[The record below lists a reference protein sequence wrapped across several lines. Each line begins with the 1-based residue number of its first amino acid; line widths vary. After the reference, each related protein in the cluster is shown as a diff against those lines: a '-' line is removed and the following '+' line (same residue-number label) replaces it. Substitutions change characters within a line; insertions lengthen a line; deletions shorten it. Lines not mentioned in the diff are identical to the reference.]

1 MLGEAWQIADTENR
15 GLLTKPGFCMVLRL
29 IGWYQNG
36 QQQPT
41 TELAF
46 KPAPIPR
53 FDGVVIPAPP
63 VATGGAAAGASPVQG
78 ALQPQLSGQ
87 GTGSAPIRVPPLDA
101 AKAQQYSG
109 LFGRLG
115 AQNGILD
122 GAAAKSIFERAGLPN
137 ETLGKIW
144 MLSDR
149 EQRGALDETDFI
161 VAMHLLTCMKARS
174 MSALPNTLPQGLY
187 EAAARR
193 GQRPPSRQATTATAS
208 AIPRQLTGGGASSI
222 PRVHSPLARPPSTS
236 FAETPMQ
243 SAQPTG
249 TPQWLITPSDKAQ
262 YDRHFNSIDTAG
274 RGVLSGEQ
282 AVQFFSDSRLS
293 EEVLASIWDLA
304 DINSEGQL
312 NRDEFAVAMFLI
324 RQQRAPN
331 PMPLP
336 AFLPAALVPPSMRGS
351 GQAQAGQSGFN
362 QQQQQQSA
370 FAPAVQT
377 PTQSKASDDLFGL
390 DDTPSSMSQPALQ
403 PQGTGASTTRDPF
416 ASGSSQ
422 QGSPSSPAQFQ
433 PQQTGSGSNSFKPF
447 VPTSAFGAS
456 LAAQNTGGSSD
467 GFRQSQS
474 QSQQTPSTPRGPAAP
489 MPSALDDLLGEPDAN
504 PEQSR
509 QIPND
514 SSELANMNSQITTLR
529 SQMETSQASR
539 ATTQTDLTGSTTQKR
554 ELEGRLKE
562 FRTQYE
568 SEVRAVK
575 ELEQQLT
582 TSRAGTRK
590 LEQDLAML
598 EGTRQD
604 LQSQHKNLSAQ
615 LQADQSANADLKA
628 KSTAMNGEI
637 EGLRGE
643 VEKLTNEAR
652 QLKGLVSI
660 SRKQLA
666 SNESER
672 SRLEGDK
679 EGLTREVADLQQEH
693 TQVQAQTQTQ
703 TQSRSLPSASS
714 PGPVVA
720 SPVASP
726 SAGSTS
732 MNPFFKSTPASPEPT
747 PAAPAAATG
756 PTPSAFDAIFG
767 PSTVF
772 APTGQAS
779 SRSGTPPATSF
790 IGRSLPEVG
799 SGAGSSSGDANGSG
813 IDTAAAAAAAGVAA
827 VSAAAVGAVAVAAS
841 GSDSGEDSASES
853 SSASEAGVATPPA
866 TATDAQLPAANSI
879 PPLQSES
886 RQITPTQLPLGG
898 GALDAS
904 ATAEGSDAGSSVVVV
919 PPASRVGGDMT
930 PRDLASLGP
939 ESAAALAQLSGDV
952 GEDGER
958 EVVPGAFPA
967 EDRGLETTTQEV
979 GSSVEIPAPAPTN
992 VADDFDSAFA
1002 SFGQG
1007 ESSRDVGGSDDPFA
1021 PRSEQQTQSSS
1032 AEFPPIRSL
1041 ERDDESESDSDEE
1054 DAAGGFEDD
1063 FTTASPPRDGVASP
1077 SITAAG
1083 AGDAGLG
1090 SVAVEGADA
1099 ATAGDAPDISR
1110 EVSPPSYAQ
1119 TGEAQRS
1126 ASNSFPPEFGSLLP
1140 ARKDPT
1146 SPPAIAEDRGM
1157 TAPASTNADSNPFD
1171 AFSQTQQFDANA
1183 SDTFVDASSRPLSS
1197 VPDFQQT
1204 TTTAAPVAGQRN
1216 VFDEFDDFGDLS
1228 EAREADPSAQD
1239 DFATVFGGSG
1249 QGQSDFAGFD
1259 DAFGSSSTADTPS
1272 KTPVAPEPTREIQSS
1287 NGFAAF
1293 TPSASTSGPSAASY
1307 SPFSGISAPSATTAS
1322 GVQRTPQEVQHD
1334 WDAIFS
1340 DLDSSKPLDTSFGNS
1355 TATSTATP
1363 AANAKATT
1371 PTPAAP
1377 QQQEEEIWLPPPGP
1391 PPGRTAIT
1399 TNGASSSGGLAAPTA
1414 KGAGGRPPIGRAIT
1428 PGTEHDDP
1436 ILKRL
1441 VGMGYPRADA
1451 LGALERFDYDINKV
1465 SLLPLSSEVVVVRLI
1480 VRAND

>member
-1 MLGEAWQIADTENR
+1 M
-15 GLLTKPGFCMVLRL
+15 
-29 IGWYQNG
+29 
-36 QQQPT
+36 
-41 TELAF
+41 
-46 KPAPIPR
+46 
-53 FDGVVIPAPP
+53 
-63 VATGGAAAGASPVQG
+63 
-78 ALQPQLSGQ
+78 
-87 GTGSAPIRVPPLDA
+87 
-101 AKAQQYSG
+101 
-109 LFGRLG
+109 
-115 AQNGILD
+115 
-122 GAAAKSIFERAGLPN
+122 
-137 ETLGKIW
+137 
-144 MLSDR
+144 
-149 EQRGALDETDFI
+149 
-161 VAMHLLTCMKARS
+161 
-174 MSALPNTLPQGLY
+174 
-187 EAAARR
+187 
-193 GQRPPSRQATTATAS
+193 
-208 AIPRQLTGGGASSI
+208 
-222 PRVHSPLARPPSTS
+222 
-236 FAETPMQ
+236 
-243 SAQPTG
+243 
-249 TPQWLITPSDKAQ
+249 
-262 YDRHFNSIDTAG
+262 
-274 RGVLSGEQ
+274 
-282 AVQFFSDSRLS
+282 
-293 EEVLASIWDLA
+293 
-304 DINSEGQL
+304 L

-331 PMPLP
+331 PVALP
-336 AFLPAALVPPSMRGS
+336 AFLPQALVPPSMRSSQQGP
-351 GQAQAGQSGFN
+351 AQQLQQQQSGF

-377 PTQSKASDDLFGL
+377 PTQPKASDDLFGL

-403 PQGTGASTTRDPF
+403 PQGTGASTSRDPF
-416 ASGSSQ
+416 ATGSSQ
-422 QGSPSSPAQFQ
+422 QGSPSSSAQFQ
-433 PQQTGSGSNSFKPF
+433 SQQTGSGSNSFKPF

-456 LAAQNTGGSSD
+456 LAAQNTGGSAD
-467 GFRQSQS
+467 GYRQSQ
-474 QSQQTPSTPRGPAAP
+474 QSQQAPSTPRGPAAP

-514 SSELANMNSQITTLR
+514 PSELANMTSQITTLR

-539 ATTQTDLTGSTTQKR
+539 TTTQSDLNASATQKR

-562 FRTQYE
+562 FRGQYD

-582 TSRAGTRK
+582 TSRAGTKK

-604 LQSQHKNLSAQ
+604 LQSQHKTLTAQ
-615 LQADQSANADLKA
+615 LQADQSANADLEA
-628 KSTAMNGEI
+628 KTTGINDEI

-652 QLKGLVSI
+652 QLRGLVSI

-672 SRLEGDK
+672 SRLEGEK
-679 EGLTREVADLQQEH
+679 ENLTSEVSGLQQEH
-693 TQVQAQTQTQ
+693 SEVQAQA
-703 TQSRSLPSASS
+703 QSRSLASATQS
-714 PGPVVA
+714 PEPMVA

-726 SAGSTS
+726 SAGGTS

-747 PAAPAAATG
+747 PAAPAATTG

-799 SGAGSSSGDANGSG
+799 SGDGSSSGDASGSG
-813 IDTAAAAAAAGVAA
+813 IGTAAAAAAAGVAA
-827 VSAAAVGAVAVAAS
+827 VGAAAVGAVAVAAS

-853 SSASEAGVATPPA
+853 PSASESGVQTPPA
-866 TATDAQLPAANSI
+866 TAIDAQLPAANAV

-886 RQITPTQLPLGG
+886 RQITPTQLPLAG

-904 ATAEGSDAGSSVVVV
+904 AAAEGSDAGSSVVVV
-919 PPASRVGGDMT
+919 PPASRVGEDMT
-930 PRDLASLGP
+930 PRDLASPGP
-939 ESAAALAQLSGDV
+939 ESGSGLALPQSGDLSG
-952 GEDGER
+952 DGER

-967 EDRGLETTTQEV
+967 EDRGLETTTQEI
-979 GSSVEIPAPAPTN
+979 GSSEELPAPAPTN

-1007 ESSRDVGGSDDPFA
+1007 ESSRDVGGSDDLFA
-1021 PRSEQQTQSSS
+1021 PASEPQTQGSS

-1041 ERDDESESDSDEE
+1041 ERDDESESDSDDEG
-1054 DAAGGFEDD
+1054 AGGGFDDD
-1063 FTTASPPRDGVASP
+1063 FTTASPPRNGVAPASA
-1077 SITAAG
+1077 SG
-1083 AGDAGLG
+1083 AGDAGVG
-1090 SVAVEGADA
+1090 SVAVQGADA

-1110 EVSPPSYAQ
+1110 EVSPPSYVQ

-1126 ASNSFPPEFGSLLP
+1126 APNSFPPEFGSLLP
-1140 ARKDPT
+1140 AREDPT
-1146 SPPAIAEDRGM
+1146 SPPPVAEDRGM
-1157 TAPASTNADSNPFD
+1157 TAPVSTNANSNPFD
-1171 AFSQTQQFDANA
+1171 AFSQSQTFDTEA
-1183 SDTFVDASSRPLSS
+1183 SDSFVDASSRPLSS
-1197 VPDFQQT
+1197 VPDFQQSS
-1204 TTTAAPVAGQRN
+1204 TTTAAPTSGLPTGTGQRN

-1228 EAREADPSAQD
+1228 EARDADPSAQD
-1239 DFATVFGGSG
+1239 DFATIFGGSG

-1259 DAFGSSSTADTPS
+1259 DAFGSSSTANTPS
-1272 KTPVAPEPTREIQSS
+1272 KPSVAPEPTREIQPS

-1293 TPSASTSGPSAASY
+1293 TPSASTSGPSVTSY

-1355 TATSTATP
+1355 TSTSTAAP
-1363 AANAKATT
+1363 IANATT
-1371 PTPAAP
+1371 APTTAAK
-1377 QQQEEEIWLPPPGP
+1377 QQEEEIWLPPPGP

-1399 TNGASSSGGLAAPTA
+1399 TNGSSSSGGLAAPMA

-1441 VGMGYPRADA
+1441 MGMGYPRADA

-1465 SLLPLSSEVVVVRLI
+1465 SLLVRFSVAFVVSGPWTRGDSQIVLTYLI
-1480 VRAND
+1480 LGC